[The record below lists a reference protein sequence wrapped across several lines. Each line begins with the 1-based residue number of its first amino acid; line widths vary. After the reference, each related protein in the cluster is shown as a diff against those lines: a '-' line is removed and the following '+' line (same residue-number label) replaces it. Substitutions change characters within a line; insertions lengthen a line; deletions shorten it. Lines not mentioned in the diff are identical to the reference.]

1 MDLVIRISVVHI
13 ILGRGS
19 MGMCSMAEGIE
30 GEAWC
35 EIGLVAQELD
45 RSLYTVDGWVRKGR
59 AGVKLRSRR
68 EGSRRYGRTLVDMA
82 MARAMDLE
90 APRAG
95 ERSVKVGL
103 EDSEKP
109 ARIYRVDLIRE
120 SDGQGKWDYNDT
132 WAKVVGDRKKWVRGW
147 VEQGL
152 PLARVLCGY
161 STRTYTMR

>member
-68 EGSRRYGRTLVDMA
+68 EGSRRYGRTLD
-82 MARAMDLE
+82 
-90 APRAG
+90 G
-95 ERSVKVGL
+95 
-103 EDSEKP
+103 
-109 ARIYRVDLIRE
+109 Y
-120 SDGQGKWDYNDT
+120 GQGDGPGGT
-132 WAKVVGDRKKWVRGW
+132 EGRGEECQGRVGG
-147 VEQGL
+147 
-152 PLARVLCGY
+152 
-161 STRTYTMR
+161 